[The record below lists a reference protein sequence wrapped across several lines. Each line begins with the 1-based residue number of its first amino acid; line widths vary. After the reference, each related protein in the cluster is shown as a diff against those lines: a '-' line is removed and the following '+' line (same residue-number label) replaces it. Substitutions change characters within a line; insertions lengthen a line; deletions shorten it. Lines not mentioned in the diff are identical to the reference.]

1 MVRITKEN
9 WYMLAVAAG
18 LVVAATLLVYRRQ
31 SSRLEQL
38 REQIAT
44 EKLAME
50 ADSNKAAVV
59 PDMLR
64 SVMDMKRRYKDFDR
78 RLPKSKELG
87 GFLQEITAIR
97 SQSDLQG
104 GRMDTGNP
112 VSEYLY
118 NTMPIKMSFEGSYL
132 ALARFLEQI
141 SKMQRLTRVQKL
153 LITAP
158 GDGFGKDLGIEL
170 FMNIYFTK
178 I

>member
-9 WYMLAVAAG
+9 WYMLALAVG
-18 LVVAATLLVYRRQ
+18 LVAGAMLLVYRPQ
-31 SSRLEQL
+31 SVRLEQL

-50 ADSNKAAVV
+50 ADSDRAAIV

-64 SVMDMKRRYKDFDR
+64 SVMNMKRRYKDFDR

-97 SQSDLQG
+97 SESDLQG

-112 VSEYLY
+112 ASEELY

-132 ALARFLEQI
+132 GLAEFLN
-141 SKMQRLTRVQKL
+141 KLGGMQRLTRVQKL
-153 LITAP
+153 LITTP
-158 GDGFGKDLGIEL
+158 RGGFGTDLDIEL

-178 I
+178 T